1 MKVLI
6 GCEQSGRVA
15 NAFAKKGHDAWSN
28 DIQEA
33 THNGNHLTM
42 DVCEAI
48 KNRGPW
54 DFIGLHPP
62 CTALAVSGNRWYGK
76 QKKHHQKRI
85 DAIKWTVELWQIA
98 VDHAPMVYLENPVGV
113 LPLTFQQY
121 IQPWQFGHGET
132 KKTGLALHN
141 LPLLVPTKIV
151 AGREQRVWKMP
162 PSENRAQMRSL
173 TYQGVAEAMAQQ
185 WG

>member
-15 NAFAKKGHDAWSN
+15 NEFAKKGHDAWSN

-48 KNRGPW
+48 QNCGPW
-54 DFIGLHPP
+54 DLIGLHPP
-62 CTALAVSGNRWYGK
+62 CTALAVSGNRWYGR
-76 QKKHHQKRI
+76 QKKHHKKRI
-85 DAIKWTVELWQIA
+85 EAIKWTVDLWQLA
-98 VDHAPMVYLENPVGV
+98 LGHAPMVYLENPVGV

-132 KKTGLALHN
+132 KKKGLALYN
-141 LPLLVPTKIV
+141 LPPLVPTI
-151 AGREQRVWKMP
+151 
-162 PSENRAQMRSL
+162 L
-173 TYQGVAEAMAQQ
+173 
-185 WG
+185 